1 MCDEIDVA
9 RKLLFALCMLM
20 LFLTIVYMAVYAK
33 REGVDFNTVGGL
45 LEVYRRAFAREHK
58 TLFWVVLIG
67 IYGNTLILLFS
78 FGLYYW
84 GLSEGCVFK
93 LSGRWSNL

>member
-1 MCDEIDVA
+1 MCDGIDVA

-20 LFLTIVYMAVYAK
+20 LFLTIIYMAVYAK
-33 REGVDFNTVGGL
+33 RKGIDFNTIGGL
-45 LEVYRRAFAREHK
+45 LEVYQRAFACEHK
-58 TLFWVVLIG
+58 MLFWVVLIG